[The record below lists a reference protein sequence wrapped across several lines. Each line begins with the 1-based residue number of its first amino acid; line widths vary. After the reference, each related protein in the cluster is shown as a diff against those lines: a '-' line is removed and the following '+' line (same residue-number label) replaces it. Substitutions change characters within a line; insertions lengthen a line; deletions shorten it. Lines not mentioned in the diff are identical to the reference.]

1 MSTWVGEGR
10 AEGGAS
16 APQLRCYIEGHALAA
31 AYAGT
36 GAMTHLH
43 AKKPDNVRVIQPG
56 ERSHLLAGRVHHDR
70 RRDLDGN
77 ACETAPEHRQLRQRQ
92 LARAVSACTQRK
104 APQTTKIVA
113 GESCEH
119 SHSPVCTC
127 CPRRTAP
134 WAPEPKSLPH
144 ATEPSE
150 SRTPAS
156 PRREVGT
163 RTPSQCRQSGTGRL
177 A

>member
-1 MSTWVGEGR
+1 MWG
-10 AEGGAS
+10 S
-16 APQLRCYIEGHALAA
+16 APQVHCHIEGHGLAA

-36 GAMTHLH
+36 GAMKHLH

-56 ERSHLLAGRVHHDR
+56 ERSHLLAGRVHDDR

-77 ACETAPEHRQLRQRQ
+77 TCETTPKHRQQRQRQ
-92 LARAVSACTQRK
+92 LARAAHACLQRN
-104 APQTTKIVA
+104 APQPQQSGRVVR
-113 GESCEH
+113 EH

-134 WAPEPKSLPH
+134 WAPEPKSLPR
-144 ATEPSE
+144 ATRQSG
-150 SRTPAS
+150 SRPAAS
-156 PRREVGT
+156 TEGRQK